1 MGVNLV
7 KGQKV
12 DLTKGNASLKELV
25 VGLGWDGSNGGN
37 TIDCDASALMLDES
51 GKLANTKSIIYFG
64 NKKSKCK
71 SVIHQGDNL
80 TGAGDGDD
88 EQIVVDLTKV
98 PGDIAKIVF
107 VVNIYN
113 CASKKQHFGMI
124 KNAYIRIMD
133 KSANNELVKFN
144 LSNDYDNM
152 TSLIMGEVYKNKG
165 EWKFTA
171 IGEGATAV
179 SITELSA
186 RYK

>member
-1 MGVNLV
+1 MGVNLI

-12 DLTKGNASLKELV
+12 DLTKGNAALKALI

-37 TIDCDASALMLDES
+37 TIDCDASAIMLGEN
-51 GKLANTKSIIYFG
+51 GKISSNKSVIYFG
-64 NKKSKCK
+64 NKTSKCK

-88 EQIVVDLTKV
+88 EQIFIDLSKI
-98 PGDIAKIVF
+98 PSDIAKVVF

-124 KNAYIRIMD
+124 KNAYIRIID
-133 KSANNELVKFN
+133 KSANNELAKFN
-144 LSNDYDNM
+144 LSNDYNNM
-152 TSLIMGEVYKNKG
+152 TSLIMGEVYRNNG

-171 IGEGATAV
+171 TGEGATAT

-186 RYK
+186 RYN

>member
-1 MGVNLV
+1 MGVNLI

-12 DLTKGNASLKELV
+12 DLTKGNAALKALV

-37 TIDCDASALMLDES
+37 TIDCDASVLMLDEN
-51 GKLANTKSIIYFG
+51 GKLPSVKSIIYFG
-64 NKKSKCK
+64 NKSSKCK
-71 SVIHQGDNL
+71 SVVHKGDNL

-88 EQIVVDLTKV
+88 EQIVIDLTKV
-98 PGDIAKIVF
+98 PNDISKLVF

-113 CASKKQHFGMI
+113 CASKGQHFGMI
-124 KNAYIRIMD
+124 SNAYIRILD
-133 KSANNELVKFN
+133 KSANSELVKFN
-144 LSNDYDNM
+144 LSNDYNNM
-152 TSLIMGEVYKNKG
+152 TSLIMGEVYRNKG

-171 IGEGATAV
+171 IGECSTAT

>member
-1 MGVNLV
+1 MGVNLI

-12 DLTKGNASLKELV
+12 DLTKTNAALKSLI

-37 TIDCDASALMLDES
+37 TIDCDASALMLGED
-51 GKLANTKSIIYFG
+51 GKISTTKSIIYFG
-64 NKKSKCK
+64 NKASMCK
-71 SVIHQGDNL
+71 SVVHQGDNL

-88 EQIVVDLTKV
+88 EQIVVNLTEV
-98 PGDIAKIVF
+98 PADIAKIVF

-113 CASKKQHFGMI
+113 CASKGQHFGMI
-124 KNAYIRIMD
+124 KNAYIRLVD

-144 LSNDYDNM
+144 LSNDYNNM
-152 TSLIMGEVYKNKG
+152 TSLIMGEVYRNKG

-171 IGEGATAV
+171 VGEGSNAK

-186 RYK
+186 KYK